1 MFGAGIGAPPI
12 RLSETADTGAGR
24 GGPSSGSVAPLSVR
38 LPRRPA
44 RSADSPTD
52 PADRRAAMTLAR
64 SLPWKVALPLAI
76 GVAVSLTIL
85 ALAEVAFQRLDAAHQ
100 RMSAA
105 LEGERLI
112 TDLFAAVV
120 EAETSQR
127 GFLLTRRDEYLEP
140 YRKALPRVDVSRLR
154 LQELLVQHGDA
165 PLRTLNDRLFQLV
178 GKRLAE
184 LEAML
189 KLDQEAGRT
198 AALDLLHTNFGKDAM
213 DELRAATDTLAL
225 ELTSRLV
232 EGRVQ
237 WTGDLAKARNGMR
250 MMSAVAVVLLVAV
263 MYLAWRELAQREA
276 RAADALEEQRRLEAQ
291 VEERTAELTELSNHL
306 QSLRE
311 EEKSKLA
318 RELHD
323 ELGGILVSAKMDVA
337 WLRERIAGADADLAA
352 RLARTMALLDD
363 GMTIKRRIIE
373 QLRPTL
379 LDNLGLA
386 AALDWQVSEVCGRA
400 GIGYELNC
408 PPDLELPP
416 PVSLALFRI
425 VQEALTNALRHA
437 QASRV
442 SVEVLRDERSVTL
455 VFADDGKGID
465 ERRLRSRLSH
475 GIAGM
480 RQRVRALGGEFS
492 IRGRPGAG
500 TTIEVRLPLAAA
512 DAPDRAPGAPP
523 A

>member
-1 MFGAGIGAPPI
+1 
-12 RLSETADTGAGR
+12 
-24 GGPSSGSVAPLSVR
+24 
-38 LPRRPA
+38 
-44 RSADSPTD
+44 
-52 PADRRAAMTLAR
+52 MTFPR

-85 ALAEVAFQRLDAAHQ
+85 ALSEVAFRRLDAAHQ

-112 TDLFAAVV
+112 TELFAAVV
-120 EAETSQR
+120 DAETSQR

-140 YRKALPRVDVSRLR
+140 YRKALPRIDEARLR
-154 LQELLVQHGDA
+154 LQELLVVHGDA
-165 PLRTLNDRLFQLV
+165 QLRTLNDRLFQLI
-178 GKRLAE
+178 GKRLTE

-189 KLDQEAGRT
+189 KLDLEAGSA
-198 AALDLLHTNFGKDAM
+198 AALDLLRTNFGKEAM
-213 DELRAATDTLAL
+213 DELRAATASLAL

-232 EGRVQ
+232 EGRAQ

-250 MMSAVAVVLLVAV
+250 MMSTVAVVLLVAV
-263 MYLAWRELAQREA
+263 MYLAWRELALREA
-276 RAADALEEQRRLEAQ
+276 RAAEAVDEQRRLEAK
-291 VEERTAELTELSNHL
+291 VDERTAELTELSNHL

-311 EEKSKLA
+311 EEKSMLA

-323 ELGGILVSAKMDVA
+323 ELGGVLVSAKMDVA
-337 WLRERIAGADADLAA
+337 WLRERLGAGDAELDA
-352 RLARTMALLDD
+352 RLARTMAILDD

-400 GIGYELNC
+400 GLAYVLNC
-408 PPDLELPP
+408 APEMQLPGP
-416 PVSLALFRI
+416 TALALYRI
-425 VQEALTNALRHA
+425 VQEALTNTIRHA

-442 SVEVLRDERSVTL
+442 SIDVLCDEQGVTL
-455 VFADDGKGID
+455 LFADDGKGID

-475 GIAGM
+475 GISGM
-480 RQRVRALGGEFS
+480 RQRVRALGGEFA
-492 IRGRPGAG
+492 IRGRPGVG
-500 TTIEVRLPLAAA
+500 TTIEVRVPLAAA
-512 DAPDRAPGAPP
+512 QAPRQSTAGPPPP